1 MSELD
6 ELLVAHGG
14 HFTWPDAVRAGVPR
28 REITARVGR
37 GELAHVG
44 RGAYVEAR
52 RLRPEELH
60 RRRTVALLRTHPG
73 RIATHHSAAILLEMP
88 VHQAALGT
96 VHFGRS
102 DTSGRRGRH
111 WVLHRLPE
119 EITPVSVGTRGIAV
133 PSVPDAVAAIQV
145 VMLVGVRAG
154 LVTMDAALRAMVR
167 AELQPKTKRFVP
179 PARSTPAVDAAFEEA
194 FAAYARAPGIER
206 ARRAF
211 ALGDARRESPAESLA
226 AYDLDLL
233 HVAVTPQWPIT
244 VGDTTF
250 RVDFRVDGT
259 NVVIE
264 VDGEGKYD
272 DPEERPREKARE
284 QQLRALGYDVVRIVW
299 ADLGDLPKLRQLIE
313 AAIARCAGADLL
325 P

>member
-102 DTSGRRGRH
+102 DTSA
-111 WVLHRLPE
+111 W
-119 EITPVSVGTRGIAV
+119 ISVST
-133 PSVPDAVAAIQV
+133 DAAGGPAA
-145 VMLVGVRAG
+145 R
-154 LVTMDAALRAMVR
+154 AALRD
-167 AELQPKTKRFVP
+167 FVVQMGP
-179 PARSTPAVDAAFEEA
+179 SIHAA
-194 FAAYARAPGIER
+194 
-206 ARRAF
+206 
-211 ALGDARRESPAESLA
+211 LA
-226 AYDLDLL
+226 AT
-233 HVAVTPQWPIT
+233 A
-244 VGDTTF
+244 
-250 RVDFRVDGT
+250 
-259 NVVIE
+259 
-264 VDGEGKYD
+264 
-272 DPEERPREKARE
+272 AR
-284 QQLRALGYDVVRIVW
+284 
-299 ADLGDLPKLRQLIE
+299 
-313 AAIARCAGADLL
+313 
-325 P
+325 